1 MEIELKRIEYS
12 ERMSE
17 ETSCFCADVYAD
29 GVKLGTAQNAGHGGE
44 TLLRGDFKALREYAE
59 TLPPIAI
66 SLGECSFDHKQTA
79 EDLVE
84 DALHRHLCRKDM
96 RKCMKKHTLFVR
108 DGKLYQANPGITK
121 MADNCILL
129 NTLPEDAALALYMKY
144 GGAA

>member
-17 ETSCFCADVYAD
+17 ETPCFCADVYAD
-29 GVKLGTAQNAGHGGE
+29 GVKLGSAQNDGHGGQ
-44 TLLRGDFKALREYAE
+44 TRLRGDFKALREYAE

-79 EDLVE
+79 EDLVA

-96 RKCMKKHTLFVR
+96 RKLMKKYKLFVR
-108 DGKLYQANPGITK
+108 DGKLYQANPGSTK
-121 MADNCILL
+121 MADNCTLL
-129 NTLPEDAALALYMKY
+129 NTLPEDAALALYMEY